1 MINVEIMTTVRE
13 INMMLI
19 ILIFLCTYKGKYYLG
34 LIETIKRHPI
44 QGAPVSR
51 YEDMHMHIG
60 YTKLCNYEHGNMLN
74 AILKGVLS

>member
-13 INMMLI
+13 INMTFI
-19 ILIFLCTYKGKYYLG
+19 ILMFMYTYKDKYYLG
-34 LIETIKRHPI
+34 LIEAIKRHPI

-60 YTKLCNYEHGNMLN
+60 YTKLGIYVYESVVNTN
-74 AILKGVLS
+74 LKDG